1 MTYHRFSLIITLLAV
16 CISLAAYP
24 VIELDKLLR
33 QPIEDS
39 YELVETIPLD
49 ASYSSVCLSAPSR
62 TSVGYPM
69 YALQRREMG
78 SNGDRILAIFTQ
90 TGLKKGTIA
99 IPNDK
104 LESWWQEGDI
114 YQQTPWDDYSD
125 QGVKI
130 EYSENK
136 QYLLW
141 VNRSG
146 QEVGRMP
153 QSHYYNGASSFGNGN
168 YWLIEEAGY
177 IIEEAESACDDL
189 SELDEPEDGY
199 LIDSYFPSHYGFI
212 ITDGNGNKLFECE
225 LTECISCF
233 LPSPTGNVIW
243 IQAGNKNMFLSM
255 NNQVIHNIPGASVIL
270 PVAFSP
276 SGDVAFIGRPFNRVI
291 DLVTGEILAEVKN
304 AWNELNVHISIS
316 DKDAGLVASYFHDD
330 LYVID
335 YVNMRIVQ
343 RFDRGTQTQFS
354 GDGRDFCLID
364 YKSNYYARY
373 RKGS

>member
-1 MTYHRFSLIITLLAV
+1 MKRAMVMAMLAAAI
-16 CISLAAYP
+16 CLAAYP
-24 VIELDKLLR
+24 VIELDQLLR
-33 QPIEDS
+33 QPIKDS

-49 ASYSSVCLSAPSR
+49 ASYSTVCLSAPSR
-62 TSVGYPM
+62 TSVGYPA
-69 YALQRREMG
+69 YAFHREEMG
-78 SNGDRILAIFTQ
+78 SNDGQTLSLFSQ
-90 TGLKKGTIA
+90 TGRANGTIT
-99 IPNDK
+99 IPYSE
-104 LESWWQEGDI
+104 LVPWWQTGDK
-114 YQQTPWDDYSD
+114 YQDTPWDGYSD
-125 QGVKI
+125 QGVKVI
-130 EYSENK
+130 YSKNK

-177 IIEEAESACDDL
+177 VIEEAELACDDL

-212 ITDGNGNKLFECE
+212 ITDGNGNKLFERE
-225 LTECISCF
+225 LTDCISCF

-243 IQAGNKNMFLSM
+243 IQAGNKNMFLNM
-255 NNQVIHNIPGASVIL
+255 NSQVIYNIPGASVIL

-276 SGDVAFIGRPFNRVI
+276 SGDVAFIGRPYNRVI

-335 YVNMRIVQ
+335 YVNERIVQ

-373 RKGS
+373 RKGN